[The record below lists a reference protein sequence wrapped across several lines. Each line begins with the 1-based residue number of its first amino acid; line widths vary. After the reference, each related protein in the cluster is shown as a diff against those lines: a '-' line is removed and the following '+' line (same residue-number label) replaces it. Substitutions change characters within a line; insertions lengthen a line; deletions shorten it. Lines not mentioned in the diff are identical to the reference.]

1 MNENLEAVRMSRE
14 LEQPEYTHYR
24 DELVEVRVRHALF
37 IVGYCEN
44 EVEVERK
51 RSDKVDYV
59 HGRFNEVEF
68 HRTHKK
74 SE

>member
-14 LEQPEYTHYR
+14 LEQPEYTHYG

-37 IVGYCEN
+37 IVGYREN

-51 RSDKVDYV
+51 RSYKVYYV

-68 HRTHKK
+68 LRTH
-74 SE
+74 